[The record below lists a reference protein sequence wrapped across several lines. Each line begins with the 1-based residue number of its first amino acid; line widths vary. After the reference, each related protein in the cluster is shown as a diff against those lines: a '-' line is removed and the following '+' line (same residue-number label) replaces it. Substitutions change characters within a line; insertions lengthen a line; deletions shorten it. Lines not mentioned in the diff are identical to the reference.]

1 VADVADDRGRALDEI
16 VALARRHG
24 LTGREVLAALGE
36 APPSAA
42 AASVASSGRQGV
54 LVRVLGALGGTF
66 VFAGICVFI
75 ALQWDSMSPAA
86 RVVVTLG
93 SGIAAFALS
102 LLADREVRYEKAAPP
117 LLLIAAAL
125 EPAGLLVLFDE
136 YGSGGDWRWASLVTC
151 GTMAVQVAAVFRLN
165 RGTVALFLLMVFS
178 TFFAWTGMDLLD
190 VDGKLMALLIG
201 GGLLLAT
208 IGVSRTVHHSL
219 TPMWYTAGT
228 ISFLAGLFDVVEGTP
243 TELLFLVVAAGFVY
257 LSVVLH
263 SRTLLVVATA
273 AILAYTGW
281 YTGQYFADSVGW
293 PVALIVFGLLMI
305 GLSALAF
312 RIDRDY
318 VRSPARS

>member
-1 VADVADDRGRALDEI
+1 MADGADDRGRALDEI

-36 APPSAA
+36 APAGAGPAA
-42 AASVASSGRQGV
+42 APARQGV

-75 ALQWDSMSPAA
+75 ALQWQSMTPAA

-93 SGIAAFALS
+93 SGLAVFALS
-102 LLADREVRYEKAAPP
+102 LLAGRDVRYEKAAPP

-151 GTMAVQVAAVFRLN
+151 GTMALQMGAVFRVN
-165 RGTVALFLLMVFS
+165 RGTVELLLVMVFS
-178 TFFAWTGMDLLD
+178 TLFAWTTLDLVD
-190 VDGKLMALLIG
+190 VDGKLVALLIG
-201 GGLLLAT
+201 GGVLLAT
-208 IGVSRTVHHSL
+208 IGVGRTEHRTL
-219 TPMWYTAGT
+219 TPMWYVVGT
-228 ISFLAGLFDVVEGTP
+228 IALLAGLFDVVDGTP
-243 TELLFLVVAAGFVY
+243 AELLFLVVAAGFVY
-257 LSVVLH
+257 LSVVVH
-263 SRTLLVVATA
+263 SRTLLVVTTA

-281 YTGQYFADSVGW
+281 YTGEYFADSVGW

-318 VRSPARS
+318 VRT